1 MKQINFIDGILSIF
15 NLYNNFYKER
25 SKLEEELNMGHGGIY
40 AVEIIDQ
47 IMKKNDTR
55 VLAILVAKKSEQ
67 EFKLAQH
74 WGASFFVR
82 NTNLKKS
89 LLCKNL

>member
-40 AVEIIDQ
+40 AVEIID
-47 IMKKNDTR
+47 
-55 VLAILVAKKSEQ
+55 
-67 EFKLAQH
+67 
-74 WGASFFVR
+74 
-82 NTNLKKS
+82 
-89 LLCKNL
+89 